1 MNKQYS
7 KRGFPHLT
15 VAILLALLPNYGML
29 CPNWSS
35 FWKDHA
41 PVSGLSLGYILPVM
55 VLWYDLDLTVSWN
68 FSQLVW
74 VEKPNGLLALS
85 PLKNLI
91 SLSKHRGSEDSA
103 LNLEGLYTHST
114 YFFFYSSSIS
124 YYLFD
129 SPSSPASMNSLPW
142 TFVYVNGF

>member
-7 KRGFPHLT
+7 KRWFLHLAGT
-15 VAILLALLPNYGML
+15 TLLDLFPNYGML
-29 CPNWSS
+29 WPNWSS

-41 PVSGLSLGYILPVM
+41 PVSGLSLGYMVPVM

-68 FSQLVW
+68 FSQGVW

-91 SLSKHRGSEDSA
+91 SLSKHKGSEDSA
-103 LNLEGLYTHST
+103 LNLDGLCTHST
-114 YFFFYSSSIS
+114 YFFLYSSSIS
-124 YYLFD
+124 CYLLE
-129 SPSSPASMNSLPW
+129 SSKSVGSLKPFPW
-142 TFVYVNGF
+142 MFV